1 MRSIRRWRH
10 VFLAGL
16 ITALLG
22 PPVVV
27 IAQESPQPVVAIL
40 GLERSDVTAGE
51 ARLVANRVSARV
63 TASDSYRVVDPS
75 VRDSVAEELEFG
87 LSGMVDRQQQLE
99 AGRMLAAD
107 VIVTGALGTLGER
120 YSLSLRLLRVE
131 TGETVS
137 EISRLYQSFDELV
150 DDVIPAT
157 EELLDLPPSR
167 SDARI
172 AERTQENLRAGA
184 EQPPPAAGGS
194 FLEVDAVVLGSD
206 AGATLDAAWPGV
218 TVGYSYHSSHPAL
231 IIFCLTPSPDR
242 YMMTLVV
249 RRPRSDG

>member
-1 MRSIRRWRH
+1 M
-10 VFLAGL
+10 LLGGL

-22 PPVVV
+22 PAVAV

-63 TASDSYRVVDPS
+63 TAADSYRVVDPS
-75 VRDSVAEELEFG
+75 VRDSVAEELEFS

-137 EISRLYQSFDELV
+137 EISRLYRSFDELV

-157 EELLDLPPSR
+157 EELLELPPSP

-172 AERTQENLRAGA
+172 AERTQENLRAGT
-184 EQPPPAAGGS
+184 ERPPLAVSGS

-242 YMMTLVV
+242 HIMMLVV